1 MLYLSRLIVN
11 VRDRVARQD
20 LGDVHQLHRTILG
33 AFPQAP
39 DSDTA
44 RQHFGI
50 LFRAEPI
57 PDQPLLA
64 RILVQSSY
72 EPTWSHLSPGY
83 LAPAPDDRGNP
94 AVRPLDGEYERL
106 VAGMMLRFRLRA
118 NPTQRISQNN
128 QQQDEKWRGKR
139 VELRREED
147 QLRWIGRKAEHSG
160 FRLLSIA
167 TRPDLVDVC
176 ISPQAKVIGVRSNE
190 PTRPRMTFGAALF
203 EGLLQVQDVDRFRH
217 TLMTG
222 VGSGKAYGF
231 GLLSIASISGGAA

>member
-1 MLYLSRLIVN
+1 MLYLSRLILN
-11 VRDRVARQD
+11 VPDRRARQD
-20 LGDVHQLHRTILG
+20 LSDVHQLHRTILG
-33 AFPQAP
+33 AFPEAH

-50 LFRAEPI
+50 LFRAEPM

-64 RILVQSSY
+64 RILVQSSH
-72 EPTWSHLSPGY
+72 EPNWSHLPLGY

-106 VAGMMLRFRLRA
+106 VPGMMLRFRLRA
-118 NPTQRISQNN
+118 NPTQRIGKNN

-147 QLRWIGRKAEHSG
+147 QLMWIGRKAEQGG

-167 TRPDLVDVC
+167 TRPDLADVR
-176 ISPQAKVIGVRSNE
+176 ISPQAKVVGVRSKE
-190 PTRPRMTFGAALF
+190 PTRPRMTFGATLF
-203 EGLLQVQDVDRFRH
+203 EGLLQVQDVERFRQ
-217 TLMTG
+217 TLITG